1 MAEENIYIKNH
12 ATVQAYRGKTL
23 DIKLNK
29 FDQMHFIT
37 EKNEAMRNEYKQW
50 LADKELQE
58 AKAKENENAVV
69 DAEIVSEE
77 VKNN

>member
-1 MAEENIYIKNH
+1 MFENNIYIKNH

>member
-12 ATVQAYRGKTL
+12 VTVQAYRGKTL

-37 EKNEAMRNEYKQW
+37 EKNDAARQEYKNW
-50 LADKELQE
+50 LEFE
-58 AKAKENENAVV
+58 EN
-69 DAEIVSEE
+69 
-77 VKNN
+77 KNNEKASDETDFVKPNNP

>member
-1 MAEENIYIKNH
+1 MVEENIYIKNH
-12 ATVQAYRGKTL
+12 VTVQAYRGKTL

>member
-23 DIKLNK
+23 DVKLNK

-37 EKNEAMRNEYKQW
+37 EKK
-50 LADKELQE
+50 
-58 AKAKENENAVV
+58 
-69 DAEIVSEE
+69 
-77 VKNN
+77 

>member
-37 EKNEAMRNEYKQW
+37 EKNDAARQEYKNW
-50 LADKELQE
+50 LE
-58 AKAKENENAVV
+58 
-69 DAEIVSEE
+69 SEE
-77 VKNN
+77 NKNNEKASDETDSVKPNNP

>member
-12 ATVQAYRGKTL
+12 ITVQAYRGKTL

-37 EKNEAMRNEYKQW
+37 EKNEAARQEYKDW
-50 LADKELQE
+50 LENKGNKNDEKAFDGTSFEEL
-58 AKAKENENAVV
+58 
-69 DAEIVSEE
+69 
-77 VKNN
+77 NNP

>member
-12 ATVQAYRGKTL
+12 VTVQAYRGKTL

-77 VKNN
+77 VKK

>member
-1 MAEENIYIKNH
+1 MAKENIYIENH

-37 EKNEAMRNEYKQW
+37 KKNNAARQEYKNW
-50 LADKELQE
+50 LES
-58 AKAKENENAVV
+58 KEN
-69 DAEIVSEE
+69 
-77 VKNN
+77 KNN

>member
-12 ATVQAYRGKTL
+12 VTVQAYRGKTL

-37 EKNEAMRNEYKQW
+37 EKNDAARQEYKAW
-50 LADKELQE
+50 LE
-58 AKAKENENAVV
+58 
-69 DAEIVSEE
+69 SEE
-77 VKNN
+77 NKNNEKASDETGIAELNNP

>member
-50 LADKELQE
+50 LE
-58 AKAKENENAVV
+58 
-69 DAEIVSEE
+69 SEE
-77 VKNN
+77 NKNNEKASDETDFVKPNNP

>member
-37 EKNEAMRNEYKQW
+37 EKNEAARQEYKNW

-77 VKNN
+77 AKNN

>member
-69 DAEIVSEE
+69 DAEIASEE

>member
-58 AKAKENENAVV
+58 AKLRKT
-69 DAEIVSEE
+69 
-77 VKNN
+77 KMQ

>member
-12 ATVQAYRGKTL
+12 VTVQAYRGKTL